1 MMTEFTKGIFVFLKL
16 QLQHSSLARAVV
28 YTLGHIVI
36 ASLCNIFITGAE
48 IHLATAD
55 AIIEPLING
64 VWYYVLDATWSR
76 SIYKK

>member
-1 MMTEFTKGIFVFLKL
+1 MTELTKGIFVFLKL
-16 QLQHSSLARAVV
+16 ELQHSSVARAVM
-28 YTLGHIVI
+28 YTLGHIII
-36 ASLCNIFITGAE
+36 ASLCNIFITGADV
-48 IHLATAD
+48 HLATAD